1 MLSSENVNEMKVK
14 KKLTRKKSLW
24 GAINGGFRDL
34 RTINNGVFFF
44 FFAIVLEFFW
54 RRLLF
59 FAMILQNFEDIFL
72 FFLVLF
78 VENFGFMSFSSVS

>member
-34 RTINNGVFFF
+34 GTINNGVFFF
-44 FFAIVLEFFW
+44 FFL
-54 RRLLF
+54 LLF
-59 FAMILQNFEDIFL
+59 LNFFGEDYLFL
-72 FFLVLF
+72 L
-78 VENFGFMSFSSVS
+78 